1 MNHFYSSFN
10 EKSRPETGRH
20 SKQKVYQAWMEP
32 AFESSRR
39 QCHNNPARSI
49 SISANR
55 HIGWS
60 ELARRQPLDELRNE
74 RYRNAQQPNH
84 ASRMA
89 FRRYCLLLHLIS
101 VRTDVVRPEC
111 YYILYLKA
119 S

>member
-1 MNHFYSSFN
+1 
-10 EKSRPETGRH
+10 
-20 SKQKVYQAWMEP
+20 MEP
-32 AFESSRR
+32 AFESSRH
-39 QCHNNPARSI
+39 QCHNNPACSP

-55 HIGWS
+55 HIGRQ
-60 ELARRQPLDELRNE
+60 ELARRQICIHGLRNE
-74 RYRNAQQPNH
+74 RYRKAQQPIH

-111 YYILYLKA
+111 YYILCLKA